1 MLLLFLLAW
10 SWHGMHL
17 LRVPRALRDHSDV
30 DDSTGSPLEPVP
42 TYYGGPAHGP
52 VENAARKRV
61 ERQMSTL
68 HPSII
73 CSHSELQRQTSLRF
87 SPLQRTTSPFMML
100 SQRRACRFSPLVP
113 TRCHY
118 HRLRFSGRTFSADIL
133 WTPRARPF
141 GALCILDWCL
151 LIRGLQAWFVLRP
164 LIGST
169 VRSLSS

>member
-1 MLLLFLLAW
+1 MVAKTLMFRHVFVRMPCLTDDLSSDTLSTPCTHSRNDFGKASACVDEMLLLLLLAW
-10 SWHGMHL
+10 H
-17 LRVPRALRDHSDV
+17 ALVKSSEGLAHVDV

-100 SQRRACRFSPLVP
+100 SQRRACRLSPPVP
-113 TRCHY
+113 TR
-118 HRLRFSGRTFSADIL
+118 IL
-133 WTPRARPF
+133 T
-141 GALCILDWCL
+141 
-151 LIRGLQAWFVLRP
+151 
-164 LIGST
+164 IG
-169 VRSLSS
+169 

>member
-1 MLLLFLLAW
+1 
-10 SWHGMHL
+10 MHL
-17 LRVPRALRDHSDV
+17 LRVPEA
-30 DDSTGSPLEPVP
+30 PEPVP
-42 TYYGGPAHGP
+42 TYYGGPTHGP

-100 SQRRACRFSPLVP
+100 SQRRACRLSPGPLVP
-113 TRCHY
+113 TRCHE
-118 HRLRFSGRTFSADIL
+118 HRLRFSGRTYSADIL

-141 GALCILDWCL
+141 GALCILDSACS
-151 LIRGLQAWFVLRP
+151 FVVCKL
-164 LIGST
+164 GSCC
-169 VRSLSS
+169 VHSSAPQPEFDRSLREGGYRPDNTPTPGQASSVRA